1 MKPTIKDALL
11 DELLSHYN
19 EPNDLL
25 GPDGLLADLKKR
37 LINRILDSELTSYL
51 GYQKHHSPPH
61 NPSECSPEC
70 PSDPPP
76 NARNGHSSKTLRSD
90 DGKLTI
96 KVPRDRQGDFQPTLI
111 PKHQRQFDGFDQAII
126 SLYSRGLSVREIQQ
140 HLLEIYKVEV
150 SSALI
155 TNATDAVI
163 EEVKAWQNRSLEPVY
178 PIVYFDA
185 IVVKIRHEGKVTN
198 RAIYLALAINLEGK
212 KEVLGMWSSENEGAR
227 FWLAVATEL
236 KNRGLNDIF
245 ICCVDGLS
253 GFPQALEAVYPQ
265 CRVQRCIVHQ
275 LRNSLKFVNW
285 KERKQIAADLK
296 TIYAAPTE
304 EAARIALETFRA
316 THDTKH
322 PAIGRSWAANWD
334 QLTPFFHFPPEI
346 RKIIYTTNAI
356 ESLNSSFRKISRH
369 RNLFPTIDSLYKLFY
384 LSLKN
389 ISTKWTQT
397 TLNWPSALSYFT
409 LEFANRMPNQNQ
421 NPNL

>member
-1 MKPTIKDALL
+1 MKPKISNAVL
-11 DELLSHYN
+11 DELLEHYSQ
-19 EPNDLL
+19 PSDLL
-25 GPDGLLADLKKR
+25 GPQGLLTELKKR
-37 LINRILDSELTSYL
+37 LINRILDSELTTHL
-51 GYQKHHSPPH
+51 GYEKHQSPPESA
-61 NPSECSPEC
+61 SE
-70 PSDPPP
+70 DPPITV

-90 DGKLTI
+90 DGKI
-96 KVPRDRQGDFQPTLI
+96 AIQVPRDRNGHFQPTLI
-111 PKHQRQFDGFDQAII
+111 PKHQREFDGFDECIV
-126 SLYSRGLSVREIQQ
+126 SLYSRGLGVREIQQ
-140 HLLEIYKVEV
+140 HLLEIYQVEV
-150 SSALI
+150 STALI

-163 EEVKAWQNRSLEPVY
+163 EEVKAWQNRTLESVY
-178 PIVYFDA
+178 PVVYFDA

-236 KNRGLNDIF
+236 KNRGLSDIF

-253 GFPQALEAVYPQ
+253 GFPEALEAVFPR

-285 KERKQIAADLK
+285 KDRKTIAADLK
-296 TIYAAPTE
+296 AIYTAPTE
-304 EAARIALETFRA
+304 QAARAALQAFRA
-316 THDTKH
+316 THDAKH
-322 PAIGRSWAANWD
+322 PAIGRSWEAAWD

-369 RNLFPTIDSLYKLFY
+369 RNLFPTLDSLYKLFY

-389 ISTKWTQT
+389 ISAKWTQT
-397 TLNWPSALSYFT
+397 IPNWPSALSYFT
-409 LEFANRMPNQNQ
+409 IEFSQRMPTTR
-421 NPNL
+421 P